1 MGMMDST
8 TKVVTAARWLVAL
21 CMTGCPATDD
31 DMPSS
36 DSGADSGGTETETE
50 TEAETATETET
61 ETATA
66 TDASSSTSEGEAV
79 VPWSDVECDMEVCE
93 GSDICFKPA
102 SYCTGPC
109 EDNYQDL
116 VSPPRRC
123 EPFPTD
129 CDPSNPISCLF
140 ETFCDGE
147 EGSFY
152 EGQLSCY
159 GGADDCYCR

>member
-1 MGMMDST
+1 MMDST

-21 CMTGCPATDD
+21 CMIGCPATDE

-36 DSGADSGGTETETE
+36 DSGADSGETGTETG
-50 TEAETATETET
+50 TEAE
-61 ETATA
+61 
-66 TDASSSTSEGEAV
+66 TDASSSTSGGEAV

-93 GSDICFKPA
+93 GSDLCFKPP

-109 EDNYQDL
+109 VDNYQDL
-116 VSPPRRC
+116 VSPPGRC
-123 EPFPTD
+123 EPFPAD

-140 ETFCDGE
+140 ETFCDGQ

-152 EGQLSCY
+152 DGQLSCH
-159 GGADDCYCR
+159 GAADCYCR